1 MKRLLIYL
9 FIAFPFLASTQTRD
23 DIHFNS
29 ILVDTHND
37 ILSSSV
43 LDGLDIAHRL
53 TTGHSDLV
61 RWKEGGLDVQFFSV
75 WTGERARNKEG
86 FYKDANQEIDSL
98 DAIVSRNNDKI
109 ILAKT
114 YEEVLK
120 GIKQKKLVA
129 LIGVEGGH
137 MIEGDLDKLNAL
149 YKRGMSYMT
158 LTWNNSNGWATSARD
173 ETQHGDTLQH
183 KGLTEFGRQV
193 IRRMNELGIL
203 VDLSHTGVQ
212 TFYDALAVT
221 TKPVLLSH
229 SSVYSICPVFR
240 NVNDEQI
247 KAVAK
252 NGGVI
257 CINFNAGFVGKEFSE
272 KESYLEQ
279 NSKQLEDSLK
289 AVYPDSVMVHRK
301 LEETIAAKLD
311 PYRPSLS
318 QLIDHIDYIV
328 KLAGDDYVG
337 IGSDFD
343 GVSSLPMMMDDVT
356 KYPLITGELIKRGYT
371 EKSIRKILGG
381 NVLRVMKA
389 NMK

>member
-1 MKRLLIYL
+1 
-9 FIAFPFLASTQTRD
+9 
-23 DIHFNS
+23 
-29 ILVDTHND
+29 
-37 ILSSSV
+37 
-43 LDGLDIAHRL
+43 
-53 TTGHSDLV
+53 
-61 RWKEGGLDVQFFSV
+61 
-75 WTGERARNKEG
+75 
-86 FYKDANQEIDSL
+86 
-98 DAIVSRNNDKI
+98 
-109 ILAKT
+109 
-114 YEEVLK
+114 
-120 GIKQKKLVA
+120 
-129 LIGVEGGH
+129 
-137 MIEGDLDKLNAL
+137 MIEGDLNKLNAL

-183 KGLTEFGRQV
+183 KGLTEFGRQA
-193 IRRMNELGIL
+193 IRRMNKLGIL

-212 TFYDALAVT
+212 TFFDALAVT

-229 SSVYSICPVFR
+229 SSVYTICPVFR

-247 KAVAK
+247 RAVAR

-257 CINFNAGFVGKEFSE
+257 CINFNAGFISKEFSE

-279 NSKQLEDSLK
+279 HSKQSEDSLK
-289 AVYPDSVMVHRK
+289 AVYPESAMVHRK

-311 PYRPSLS
+311 PYRPTLS

-343 GVSSLPMMMDDVT
+343 GVSSLPLSMDDVT
-356 KYPLITGELIKRGYT
+356 KYPLIAGELIKRGYT